1 MGTCLPGHQGVSP
14 RMTSQEIARAME
26 VTLRYLW
33 TDDLDSPMFEL
44 VPPVR
49 QYLRFTIREPPTG
62 QSDPPIGQLEARIR
76 VGRPIHLLLLA
87 N

>member
-33 TDDLDSPMFEL
+33 TDDLDSPMFERGQTTSFKNL
-44 VPPVR
+44 PDHSPFPAFHFEFVSNLRPVS
-49 QYLRFTIREPPTG
+49 LL
-62 QSDPPIGQLEARIR
+62 SARST
-76 VGRPIHLLLLA
+76 L
-87 N
+87 